1 MAHGE
6 GSRSG
11 RLTAFYVI
19 LAALVAVGLITA
31 FTLGSRDEPEQEIA
45 GQYTPSEPS
54 ECLGESFDVR
64 QSGQFGSL
72 SNVDGSAGGSIRIED
87 GSISGTI
94 DCLDGSS
101 AQVDLSA
108 SAGQLTGTVGDA
120 SLSASRTADEPP
132 PEARNAVQPTEI
144 AGEYELSPP
153 SACLGSH
160 LEIEG
165 GSEALELHGSEP
177 ASGEATYSDGAVEG
191 RVRCTDDS
199 ERALSGDASG
209 RTIQLTLT
217 PIAADPAAGEAT
229 PERIEATKQ
238 REFGL
243 TIAAFFAALVV
254 IMAAARLI
262 GTLAVRIG
270 QPRVMGEVVAGIV
283 LGPTVF
289 GAIAPQLQAAVFPAD
304 LIPVLGIVAN
314 LGLVFYMFMVGIE
327 LDPAALKGRVSQAV
341 AISNASVALPMVL
354 GILVAVPTYELVGPD
369 GGFAGFALFM
379 GVAMSITAFPV
390 LARILVERRMLARP
404 LGAMTMAAAAID
416 DVTAWFLIALAT
428 AVSASGSGGGVA
440 KTIALAVVFCA
451 VMFLAVRPL
460 VGRVSGAYE
469 EEGRIP
475 AGWLAVLFGGV
486 LVSAYATEQIGI
498 ALIFGAFVMGLVM
511 PRHAELTED
520 VTQRMEDFVVIVLLP
535 VFFAYTGLRTN
546 IGLLDQPELWLLTG
560 LLLLVAIAGKFC
572 GAMVAARVCGI
583 GWRGSAV
590 IGTLMNTRGL
600 TELIV
605 LNLALEL
612 GVISEALFAALVI
625 MALITTFMAG
635 PMLKLLDPRNEF
647 GAPIEETYREAREEV
662 AAAHPSLPAP
672 ERAILLASQS
682 AQGMQQLVGLGR
694 LLAAWEP
701 PRELILTRQVRP
713 SRATAYGVRAGLQN
727 DAMLLA
733 QASTEVEAIRERLI
747 AEGVAARSV
756 AYISANL
763 DRDLERAAAAE
774 SIDLVLL
781 EGRRPLLGDAVP
793 GGEVGLM
800 LREAPSDVAA
810 LVAREGQG
818 VEIGAGDKKGILVPF
833 GGSDH
838 DWAALELGAWI
849 SAAAGVPLS
858 LLGAAGTDA
867 ETSDV
872 SRLLGDASML
882 VQQFAGVTAAPLL
895 SEPGRRAIMGRA
907 ADASLVVVGLSAGWR
922 SEGLGATRT
931 ALAESGAAPVLFVR
945 RGTRPGTLAP
955 ATDVTNFGWSHTRL
969 G

>member
-1 MAHGE
+1 MAPGE

-19 LAALVAVGLITA
+19 LGAFVAVGLIVG
-31 FTLGSRDEPEQEIA
+31 FTLGSRDEPEEEVA
-45 GQYTPSEPS
+45 GRYTAAPPDA
-54 ECLGESFDVR
+54 CLGESFDLR
-64 QSGQFGSL
+64 QSGQFGSID
-72 SNVDGSAGGSIRIED
+72 NADDSAGGSISIED
-87 GSISGTI
+87 GH
-94 DCLDGSS
+94 
-101 AQVDLSA
+101 A
-108 SAGQLTGTVGDA
+108 TGTVDCIDGSRAAVDLE
-120 SLSASRTADEPP
+120 LSGGQVSGTVGANEIAATRTADEPP
-132 PEARNAVQPTEI
+132 PEARNAVQPTAI
-144 AGEYELSPP
+144 AGEYELAPP

-160 LEIEG
+160 IELEGDG
-165 GSEALELHGSEP
+165 GALELHGSD
-177 ASGEATYSDGAVEG
+177 SVRGEVSYGGGDLEGTVTCGDG
-191 RVRCTDDS
+191 S
-199 ERALSGDASG
+199 ERELSGTASN
-209 RTIQLTLT
+209 RTIELTLT
-217 PIAADPAAGEAT
+217 PAGGEGAA

-254 IMAAARLI
+254 IMVTARLI

-327 LDPAALKGRVSQAV
+327 LDPAALKGRVSQAI

-428 AVSASGSGGGVA
+428 AVSASGSGGEVA

-460 VGRVSGAYE
+460 VGRVSGAYD

-486 LVSAYATEQIGI
+486 LVSAYTTEQIGI

-560 LLLLVAIAGKFC
+560 LLLVVAIVGKFF

-583 GWRGSAV
+583 DWRGSAV

-635 PMLKLLDPRNEF
+635 PMLKLLDPRNEY
-647 GAPIEETYREAREEV
+647 GAPLEEAYEQARSEV
-662 AAAHPSLPAP
+662 AAAHPSLLTP
-672 ERAILLASQS
+672 ERAILLAPQS
-682 AQGMQQLVGLGR
+682 AHGMEQLVALGR
-694 LLAAWEP
+694 LLAASEP
-701 PRELILTRQVRP
+701 RRELILARQVRP
-713 SRATAYGVRAGLQN
+713 SRATAYGVRGGLQS

-733 QASTEVEAIRERLI
+733 EASAQVDAVRDELLAAGI
-747 AEGVAARSV
+747 AARSV
-756 AYISANL
+756 AYISM
-763 DRDLERAAAAE
+763 DPERDLQRIAAAE
-774 SIDLVLL
+774 NIDLVLL
-781 EGRRPLLGDAVP
+781 DGRRPLLGDVVP
-793 GGEVGLM
+793 GGEVKSM

-810 LVAREGQG
+810 LVARDGQRIEVGAEGR
-818 VEIGAGDKKGILVPF
+818 GILVPF

-849 SAAAGVPLS
+849 ASATGAPLS
-858 LLGAAGTDA
+858 LFGAAGADA

-872 SRLLGDASML
+872 SRLLGDASLL
-882 VQQFAGVTAAPLL
+882 VQQFAGVSAAPQL
-895 SEPGRRAIMGRA
+895 SEPGRRAVMRSA
-907 ADASLVVVGLSAGWR
+907 AEASLVVVGLAANWR
-922 SEGLGATRT
+922 DAGLGETRT
-931 ALAESGAAPVLFVR
+931 ALAESSATPVLFVR
-945 RGTRPGTLAP
+945 RGSRPGTLAP
-955 ATDVTNFGWSHTRL
+955 AGDVTNFSWSHTRF